1 VFPVSPSFVSGR
13 FAHLALAAIIDVT
26 AARLALVVAMNKHA
40 GHSRTTA
47 RAGVV
52 GLRIFRWEIRHR
64 QIIKEDNRS
73 FSVFYANQ
81 KVTAYFRTTNP
92 RNLVLFF

>member
-1 VFPVSPSFVSGR
+1 V
-13 FAHLALAAIIDVT
+13 AAQKICQIDHDEANIDVT
-26 AARLALVVAMNKHA
+26 AAQLALVVAMNKHT

-52 GLRIFRWEIRHR
+52 GLRIFRWEIRHQ

-73 FSVFYANQ
+73 FGVFYVSR
-81 KVTAYFRTTNP
+81 KI
-92 RNLVLFF
+92 